1 MINPFK
7 VKIPDEIIKNINSKV
22 KNYSWHEM
30 PDDGGWD
37 YGTNLDYMKEF
48 SKYWL
53 ENYNWR
59 ETEKKIN
66 RFKNFKCNI
75 DNIDIHF
82 IHEKGSGKNP
92 RPLLLSHGWPG
103 SIIEFLHII
112 EKLAHPEKFGGNEE
126 DAFDV
131 IVPSLPGFGFSS
143 RPARPIGPRK
153 MSSIFNK
160 LMTDKLGY
168 KKYIAQGGDFGGTIC
183 TWLAYDFPKNLLG
196 IHINILITRHP
207 DGPQTSEEKEWQ
219 ERFRRDQRI
228 EDGYRT
234 QQATKPQTLSYAMMD
249 SPVGVAAWIIEK
261 MRGWSDLKNGNIESV
276 YSKEILLSNIMIYLV
291 TKSFNTASWIYY
303 GRREEGGRSLPKEH
317 LPLKV
322 PTAIAV
328 FPKEYLEWAPRSYV
342 ERIYNVKRWTKM
354 SKGGHFAALEQPELL
369 IKDITEFSKEL

>member
-7 VKIPDEIIKNINSKV
+7 VKIPDEIIQNINSKV

-48 SKYWL
+48 SKYWV
-53 ENYNWR
+53 ENYNWI

-103 SIIEFLHII
+103 SIVEFLHII

-183 TWLAYDFPKNLLG
+183 TWLAYDFPKNLIG

-219 ERFRRDQRI
+219 ERFRKDQRI

-261 MRGWSDLKNGNIESV
+261 MRGWSDLKNGDIESV

-291 TKSFNTASWIYY
+291 TKTFNTASWIYY